1 MESKLKKVFLV
12 PACLSILLISG
23 CMTNGLGPGQVIPEE
38 SRATPELA
46 LLSQNAQ
53 LADAGGDVAKAEAL
67 YKSVLRN
74 SPNDADTWYRL
85 GNLYANNNRPTEA
98 AIAYERTLVADNSHA
113 RAWHN
118 LGIIRLRQAYASMLQ
133 AQITIDPDDPLAE
146 RIDTTLEGL
155 SRLTILDSQPRPAI
169 VKRPAVNPASSA
181 APAHPVPAPSV
192 EAPGEVAK

>member
-1 MESKLKKVFLV
+1 MESKLRKF
-12 PACLSILLISG
+12 ILLIGFLPALIVSG

-46 LLSQNAQ
+46 LLNQNAQ
-53 LADAGGDVAKAEAL
+53 LADAGGEVAKAEAL
-67 YKSVLRN
+67 YKAVLRN

-118 LGIIRLRQAYASMLQ
+118 LGIIRLRQAYASLLQ
-133 AQITIDPDDPLAE
+133 AQITVNADDPLAE
-146 RIDTTLEGL
+146 RIDTTLDEL
-155 SRLTILDSQPRPAI
+155 SKLTILDSQPRPAI
-169 VKRPAVNPASSA
+169 VKRPKAQPASPV
-181 APAHPVPAPSV
+181 APPT